1 MTTAVVVTAAGMG
14 TRLGFNMPKA
24 LVPLA
29 GRSLIEHALDGV
41 AASGIADRVVVTI
54 PPGTDDILAG
64 LVGPEVT
71 LVAGGSTRQIS
82 VKAGLDAVP
91 DADIVLVHDAARC
104 LTPPSV
110 MIRVR
115 DAVAAGHAGAVPA
128 IPVTDTIKEVVPG
141 GPYEPVVDTL
151 ERGVLRAV
159 QTPQGF
165 RGDILRDA
173 HRVEWPTEEGAP
185 DDASLVEHLGH
196 SVVLVE
202 GSHMAVKITTVL
214 DLKLA
219 ELLLEEQER
228 VHLRDAGLTGE
239 RR

>member
-1 MTTAVVVTAAGMG
+1 MG

-29 GRSLIEHALDGV
+29 GRTLIEHALDGV
-41 AASGIADRVVVTI
+41 VASRIADRVVVTI
-54 PPGTDDILAG
+54 PPGTEDIFGG
-64 LVGPEVT
+64 LIGPDVI
-71 LVAGGSTRQIS
+71 LVSGGATRQSS
-82 VKAGLDAVP
+82 VRSGIDAVL
-91 DADIVLVHDAARC
+91 DSDIVLVHDAARC

-115 DAVAAGHAGAVPA
+115 DAVAAGHVGAVPA
-128 IPVTDTIKEVVPG
+128 IRVTDTIKQVTPN
-141 GPYEPVVDTL
+141 GPYEPVIDTL
-151 ERGVLRAV
+151 DRGVLRAV

-165 RGDILRDA
+165 NGDILRAA
-173 HRVEWPTEEGAP
+173 HRLEWPGEEGAP

-196 SVVLVE
+196 DVVIVA

-219 ELLLEEQER
+219 ELLLEEHER
-228 VHLRDAGLTGE
+228 ELKAELTGE
-239 RR
+239 R